1 MKRLIITIIILLAV
15 TGCNPVATR
24 LNVISSQVR
33 TDKIESTLSN
43 ILLNAQYAARQGK
56 YTTAYKYSPDSDI
69 SDIVKFLKGK
79 DIRFKVS
86 VDSNEIFKTI
96 ILEW

>member
-1 MKRLIITIIILLAV
+1 MKQIIITIIILAV

-33 TDKIESTLSN
+33 TDRIEASLQA
-43 ILLNAQYAARQGK
+43 ILLNAQCAAGQGK
-56 YTTAYKYSPDSDI
+56 YTTSYRYSPDTDI
-69 SDIVKFLKGK
+69 SDIVKFLKSR
-79 DIRFKVS
+79 DMRFKVI
-86 VDSNEIFKTI
+86 VDSNEIFKSI